1 MAGNRLIVQDAGGLS
16 RNARAGDS
24 LLETVVPQVITAD
37 AADTLTVAKIATGA
51 IVYTGF
57 TAGRNLTTDTAV
69 NILAAYPSMDIGD
82 CIRLDLSST
91 AAFAGTYV
99 AGAGVTLVGRATLPA
114 SSHAHVYIKKT
125 SATTVDWVAF

>member
-1 MAGNRLIVQDAGGLS
+1 MSGNRLMIQDAGGLS

-24 LLETVVPQVITAD
+24 LLETIVPQVIAAD
-37 AADTLTVAKIATGA
+37 AVDTITAAKIAAGA
-51 IVYTGF
+51 VVYTSF
-57 TAGRNLTTDTAV
+57 SAGRNLTTDTAV

-82 CIRLDLSST
+82 CIMLTLSST

-114 SSHAHVYIKKT
+114 SSHVHVYIKKT
-125 SATTVDWVAF
+125 SATTVDWIAL